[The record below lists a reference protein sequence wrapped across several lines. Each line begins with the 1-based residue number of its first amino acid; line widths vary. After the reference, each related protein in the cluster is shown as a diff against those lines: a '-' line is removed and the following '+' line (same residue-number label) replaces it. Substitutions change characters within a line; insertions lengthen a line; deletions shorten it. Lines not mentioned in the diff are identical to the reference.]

1 MNTDIRWKQR
11 FENFEKAYRQ
21 LNTSL
26 LIINPSETE
35 RAGIIQFYEI
45 TLELAWKTLK
55 DFLVLEG
62 FDVKSPREAI
72 KTAFQN
78 GYISNGE
85 VWIDALDSRNLSVHT
100 YDEEMANQLTEN
112 IRNIY
117 YPILGAF
124 MQWGQ
129 QQKNK

>member
-45 TLELAWKTLK
+45 TLELAWNTLK

-117 YPILGAF
+117 YTILGAF

>member
-11 FENFEKAYRQ
+11 FENFEKAFRQ
-21 LNTSL
+21 LNASL
-26 LIINPSETE
+26 RISDPNETE
-35 RAGIIQFYEI
+35 LAGIIQFYEI

-78 GYISNGE
+78 GYISKGE
-85 VWIDALDSRNLSVHT
+85 IWIDALDSRNLSVHT

-112 IRNIY
+112 IRNVY
-117 YPILGAF
+117 YPILDAF

>member
-45 TLELAWKTLK
+45 TLELAWNTLK